1 MGFPTVYRGAT
12 TEQLAT
18 VLDRINK
25 GKFNATVDF
34 TITANASTSTIVDQR
49 IAPTSAIILD
59 PMTANAAQCLASGNC
74 YILGSDRSN
83 GSAIMTHANNA
94 QTDRTFRVLIIG

>member
-1 MGFPTVYRGAT
+1 MGFPTVSRGAT

-18 VLDRINK
+18 VLDRVNK

-34 TITANASTSTIVDQR
+34 TIAAHTSTTTIVDSR
-49 IAPTSAIILD
+49 IATTSVIILD
-59 PMTANAAQCLASGNC
+59 PLTAHAAQCLASGNC

-83 GSAIMTHANNA
+83 GSAIMTHNNNA
-94 QTDRTFRVLIIG
+94 QTDRTFRALIIG